1 MTEVERVRIR
11 RQGAHAVMFG
21 YGNGW
26 AVLLYGMVLLW
37 IPLGPCVMA
46 GLGVASARSPGRLRT
61 AARILSAAVPVVAVG
76 APAAVLFNLFNPT
89 GAPPNQQDIIGFTC
103 VYFLALTVAPW
114 VLAHAI
120 TRVVGAR
127 RRVSR
132 GAKSPG
138 H

>member
-1 MTEVERVRIR
+1 M
-11 RQGAHAVMFG
+11 MFG

-46 GLGVASARSPGRLRT
+46 GLGVASARRPSRLRT

-127 RRVSR
+127 RRVS
-132 GAKSPG
+132 GVPKSPAR
-138 H
+138 

>member
-1 MTEVERVRIR
+1 
-11 RQGAHAVMFG
+11 MFG

-46 GLGVASARSPGRLRT
+46 GLGVASARRPSRLRT

-103 VYFLALTVAPW
+103 VYFLALTVARGCSP
-114 VLAHAI
+114 
-120 TRVVGAR
+120 TRSRASSEHDAECQRTSRPGA
-127 RRVSR
+127 SF
-132 GAKSPG
+132 PG